1 MPTKG
6 YRETKMIL
14 LHSNISQDV
23 DPLNLLHGDC
33 IFTQELLQR
42 TAMCAYTTTSVL
54 KLTDVSFD
62 ELKYLFSDK
71 LNLSDVNNWDEL
83 TLAIS
88 DFIYAS
94 YSQWIEAHEITLVQ
108 EAANDDLH

>member
-1 MPTKG
+1 MLDYNLFADLDPLDLLNGPRIFK
-6 YRETKMIL
+6 REL
-14 LHSNISQDV
+14 LH
-23 DPLNLLHGDC
+23 
-33 IFTQELLQR
+33 R
-42 TAMCAYTTTSVL
+42 TAMSAFNTTSVL
-54 KLTDVSFD
+54 KLAGVPFD
-62 ELKYLFSDK
+62 ELKNLFPDK

>member
-1 MPTKG
+1 
-6 YRETKMIL
+6 MIL
-14 LHSNISQDV
+14 LHSNISKDV
-23 DPLNLLHGDC
+23 DPLGLLHGDC
-33 IFTQELLQR
+33 IFRQELLQR
-42 TAMCAYTTTSVL
+42 TAMCAYNTTSVL
-54 KLTDVSFD
+54 KLTDASFD

-83 TLAIS
+83 TLAIA
-88 DFIYAS
+88 DFIYVS